1 MIKRIIC
8 SIFLLFLFSVLWSQG
23 HNKPAEDRTYLK
35 ELVSKYKK
43 DVRGPYKI
51 LNWYCNDGRVN
62 PAREPCGDEI
72 GGVQRATYKDEVV
85 RLAEK
90 EHIFLGQILATT
102 DIGEFWDADNNY
114 SRIKQY
120 QLEKYL
126 RAVDNGWI
134 NRRAQFYRGAMQAED
149 EEAWGKEFFLTIL
162 KDDKALE
169 GQFFL
174 LREAAKDVPHTGD
187 SNTAQTMRS
196 ESKIIADEFKPFM
209 NLRIKIHG
217 QPQVSDIEEVIAFRD
232 KYRGQMPSS
241 LDKNFSALI
250 ASMREYFKPIDIRLF
265 EKYTKEV
272 GNEGIRQ
279 DLERFVQNYAS
290 AEVQIQI
297 EGAVEAMWLIREKI
311 AQEPTAEGRLA
322 LIDLSLKLEDLV
334 KTRVGEIREDNVDR
348 MINKVCLLSTAS
360 AAAGYTEMWE
370 WDTLLSRIAKTSEEE
385 ISLGD
390 LKAIFEAARRQL
402 EWGTGKNRA
411 VYGDVVALFEGFEP
425 LAHGFLDDRIRG
437 SVMLGLGNSIG
448 RMGNFVADQSS
459 LKNKVLDIANQS
471 HVHGLNPGYASGKL
485 EVVSGSAE
493 GMQVDPNKIYAFE
506 TAPSDLKPVAG
517 ILTVSEGNLVSHV
530 QLLARNL
537 GIPNSAISQ
546 SNLEELKKYQG
557 QEIFYAVS
565 NQGTVLIKPFSSAT
579 DTEAALVKKVIKDED
594 MITIPVDQIR
604 LDRTTVI
611 DMRELNAS
619 SSGIYCGPKAA
630 NLGEL
635 KELFPDL
642 VVEGL
647 VIPFGIFLD
656 HMKQQMPGKSNSY
669 WEYLNTIFK
678 NARTMQNT
686 GERDSAIEAYVLKE
700 LNSLREAI
708 LDMELKPE
716 FINDLEGSFTNVLG
730 SALGQTPVFLRS
742 DTNMED
748 LKNFTGAGL
757 NLTLFNVREK
767 EKILNGIKAVWASPY
782 TERSFKWRQK
792 YLTNPENV
800 YPSILIIPSVDNDCS
815 GVMITKGVSSGK
827 DDEITVA
834 MSRGVGGAVDGQSA
848 ETWVLRKDRMDELL
862 SPARETKYKTL
873 PLSGGTET
881 QLSSFEEP
889 LLSATKR
896 SKLYALS
903 QVLIDKMQAKN
914 IEGPYDVELGF
925 KDDKIWLF
933 QVRPFV
939 ENKNAQSSEYLDS
952 ISPRVNTEKK
962 ISTKLNIQ
970 P

>member
-1 MIKRIIC
+1 MTIRIIC
-8 SIFLLFLFSVLWSQG
+8 SFLLLGLFSSLFAQEGSHKADQ
-23 HNKPAEDRTYLK
+23 EYLR

-51 LNWYCNDGRVN
+51 LNWYCNDGRIN
-62 PAREPCGDEI
+62 PAREPCGDDI

-85 RLAEK
+85 RLGEK
-90 EHIFLGQILATT
+90 ENIYLGQILATT
-102 DIGEFWDADNNY
+102 DIDAFWDAQNNF

-149 EEAWGKEFFLTIL
+149 EEAWGKEFFIEIL
-162 KDDKALE
+162 ADDANLNE
-169 GQFFL
+169 QFFL

-187 SNTAQTMRS
+187 SNTAQKMRS

-217 QPQVSDIEEVIAFRD
+217 QPEIKDIEDVLAFRK
-232 KYRGQMPSS
+232 KYQGQYAAS
-241 LDKNFSALI
+241 LDKNFDALI
-250 ASMREYFKPIDIRLF
+250 SSMREYFKPIDISLF
-265 EKYTKEV
+265 DEFTRQV
-272 GNEGIRQ
+272 TNTDLRQ
-279 DLERFVQNYAS
+279 DLERFLENYTN
-290 AEVQIQI
+290 AETEIKIQ
-297 EGAVEAMWLIREKI
+297 GAVEAMWLIREKI
-311 AQEPTAEGRLA
+311 KLETSAKGRLA
-322 LIDLSLKLEDLV
+322 LMDLSLKLEELV
-334 KTRVGEIREDNVDR
+334 KTQISKIREDNVDR
-348 MINKVCLLSTAS
+348 MLNKICLLSTAS
-360 AAAGYTEMWE
+360 AAAGYTELWE
-370 WDTLLSRIAKTSEEE
+370 WDTLLGRIAATTTDE
-385 ISLGD
+385 ITLGE
-390 LKAIFEAARRQL
+390 LKAIFEASRRQL

-411 VYGDVVALFEGFEP
+411 VYGEVVELYEGFEP

-437 SVMLGLGNSIG
+437 SVMLALGNSIG
-448 RMGNFVADQSS
+448 RLGNFVAEQSS
-459 LKNKVLDIANQS
+459 LKNQVLEISNQS
-471 HVHGLNPGYASGKL
+471 HVHGLNPGYASGVL
-485 EVVSGSAE
+485 EVVTGSAE
-493 GMQVDPNKIYAFE
+493 GMTVDPTKIYAFE

-546 SNLEELKKYQG
+546 SNIEDLKKYQG
-557 QEIFYAVS
+557 EEIFYAVS
-565 NQGTVLIKPFSSAT
+565 NQGTVLIKPFSQASAT
-579 DTEAALVKKVIKDED
+579 EASLVKKIIKDED

-604 LDRTTVI
+604 LDRNSVI
-611 DMRELNAS
+611 NMRELNAS

-656 HMKQQMPGKSNSY
+656 HMKQKMPGKQYSY

-678 NARTMQNT
+678 NARTMEST
-686 GERDSAIEAYVLKE
+686 GERASSIEAYVLGE
-700 LNSLREAI
+700 LNSLREGI
-708 LDMELKPE
+708 LEMELKPE
-716 FINDLEGSFTNVLG
+716 FVSDLEASFTNVLG

-815 GVMITKGVSSGK
+815 GVMITKGVSTGNE
-827 DDEITVA
+827 DEITVA

-848 ETWVLRKDRMDELL
+848 ETWILRQDRIDELL
-862 SPARETKYKTL
+862 SPARESTYKTL
-873 PLSGGTET
+873 PVSGGTET

-889 LLSATKR
+889 LLSAAKR
-896 SKLYALS
+896 NNLFALS
-903 QVLIDKMQAKN
+903 QILIEKMEAKN

-925 KDDKIWLF
+925 KDEKIWLF

-939 ENKNAQSSEYLDS
+939 ENKNAQSSAYLDS
-952 ISPRVNTEKK
+952 ISPPVNTQKK
-962 ISTKLNIQ
+962 ISTKLSIQ